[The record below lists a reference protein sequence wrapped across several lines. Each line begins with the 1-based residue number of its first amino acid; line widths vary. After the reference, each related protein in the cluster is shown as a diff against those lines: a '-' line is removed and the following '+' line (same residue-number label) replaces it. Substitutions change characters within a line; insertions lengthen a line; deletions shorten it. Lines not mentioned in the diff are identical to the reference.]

1 MDYKLEVV
9 VIPVRNV
16 DRSLAFYTERCGFHL
31 DTDYQPNEGFRL
43 VQITPPGSA
52 CSLQIGIG
60 LTDAEP
66 GSSRN
71 VIVTVD
77 NIEAAR
83 EALVSRGVSVDNIRH
98 RASFEDWQGD
108 TSQGPDPERRDYASF
123 ATFADPDGNTWTLQ
137 EIGFH
142 ASARDR

>member
-9 VIPVRNV
+9 VIPVRDV
-16 DRSLAFYTERCGFHL
+16 DRSLAFYTQRCGFDL

-52 CSLQIGIG
+52 CSLQMGIG
-60 LTDAEP
+60 PTDAEP

-71 VIVTVD
+71 VVVAVD

-83 EALVSRGVSVDNIRH
+83 EALVSRGVSLDNIRH
-98 RASFEDWQGD
+98 RASIEDWQGD
-108 TSQGPDPERRDYASF
+108 TSPGPDLER
-123 ATFADPDGNTWTLQ
+123 
-137 EIGFH
+137 H
-142 ASARDR
+142 DRGTHTRTERSTT